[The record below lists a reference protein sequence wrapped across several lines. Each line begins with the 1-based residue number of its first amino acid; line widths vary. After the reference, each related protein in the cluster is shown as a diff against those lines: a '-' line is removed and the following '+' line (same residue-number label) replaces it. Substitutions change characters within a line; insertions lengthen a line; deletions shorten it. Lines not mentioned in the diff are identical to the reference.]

1 VETFPVFLVV
11 RNCDEQRQ
19 YIATSMQPIDG
30 VTLSEGP
37 YRYRRHRRRVRHMTR
52 ALPATSAVNA
62 FDLDGARTAARQAA
76 AVPLRRVL
84 QHGGIAIFQETF
96 PTGSQEFA

>member
-1 VETFPVFLVV
+1 
-11 RNCDEQRQ
+11 
-19 YIATSMQPIDG
+19 
-30 VTLSEGP
+30 
-37 YRYRRHRRRVRHMTR
+37 MTR
-52 ALPATSAVNA
+52 ALPAASAVNA